1 MKIIRFVK
9 SPPKLLCQQPAE
21 CGFTGTGNP
30 ENDLQPCYRITKSNA
45 VGRAFAAIDNHDRT
59 AVSHQ
64 DDDAQRTLQSS
75 NLIKTKTLA
84 AVEAASVLRIF

>member
-30 ENDLQPCYRITKSNA
+30 ENDCNHATALRNQMRLVELSLRWI
-45 VGRAFAAIDNHDRT
+45 NHDRT
-59 AVSHQ
+59 AHSHQ
-64 DDDAQRTLQSS
+64 DDHTQRTLQSN

-84 AVEAASVLRIF
+84 ALEAASVLRIF